1 MPQHKIKSNI
11 FKKLHYL
18 TSGTNNKQ
26 LVADNG
32 YEIAFLGRANVGKS
46 TIINALAEQKSLAR
60 TSKTP
65 GRTQMINLFAL
76 DDHRRIVDLPGYGYS
91 KASKSEKQAWS
102 RMLNE
107 YLCNRHCLR
116 GLILIMDIRHPL
128 LANDQ
133 EAIEFLTTLKPN
145 IHILLNKADKLSKS
159 QAAQQ
164 LHKTKKQFYELY
176 KIEPSISLISGRT
189 GAGFDE
195 LYKVTTSWLHLV

>member
-1 MPQHKIKSNI
+1 MPQPNRKSNT
-11 FKKLHYL
+11 FKKLYYL

-26 LVADNG
+26 LVSDHG
-32 YEIAFLGRANVGKS
+32 YEVAFLGRANVGKS
-46 TIINALAEQKSLAR
+46 TIINSLAEQNRLAR

-76 DDHRRIVDLPGYGYS
+76 DDNRRIVDLPGYGYS
-91 KASKSEKQAWS
+91 KASKTEKQAWS

-133 EAIEFLTTLKPN
+133 EALDFLTTLKPK
-145 IHILLNKADKLSKS
+145 IHILLNKADKLSKN
-159 QAAQQ
+159 QANQQ
-164 LHKTKKQFYELY
+164 LQKTKKQLQTYF
-176 KIEPSISLISGRT
+176 KIEPSISMISGKS
-189 GAGFDE
+189 GIGFDE
-195 LYKVTTSWLHLV
+195 LYTITTNWLNLT